1 MSSDALWHWS
11 YGGPVAR
18 TLASVAKAFDQQAA
32 DAVGWLRR
40 CDPTEFAQSSAPDG
54 WDVRTLVGHLVLVRT
69 GLFDQLRTTGER
81 PAIPLHEYVSRYRS
95 ATCQIEEAT
104 AATAGQHA
112 GSHLVE
118 LFASAPT
125 AADAVAGIE
134 PRKVIRAARG
144 PITAIDWASSR
155 LIELVVHCDDLSR
168 SAPGR
173 EPIPLVRPA
182 IADVCRELARILA
195 AQQPGHTVE
204 VRVPPFAAVQAVE
217 GPAHTRGTPPNVVET
232 DPVTWLRLATG
243 RLSYLEAVSGARV
256 HASGSRSDL
265 SAFLP
270 LLS

>member
-1 MSSDALWHWS
+1 M
-11 YGGPVAR
+11 AR
-18 TLASVAKAFDQQAA
+18 TLASIASAFDLQAA
-32 DAVGWLRR
+32 EAVAWLRR
-40 CDPTEFAQSSAPDG
+40 RAPEDYPRRSVLDG
-54 WDVRTLVGHLVLVRT
+54 WDIRTLVGHLLLVRT
-69 GLFDQLRTTGER
+69 GLYDQLRTVEAGH
-81 PAIPLHEYVSRYRS
+81 AVPLHEYVTRYRG
-95 ATCQIEEAT
+95 AAGQIEAAT
-104 AATAGQHA
+104 AAAAGQHA
-112 GSHLVE
+112 GSHLLE
-118 LFASAPT
+118 QFANAPP
-125 AADAVAGIE
+125 AVDAVAGIE

-144 PITAIDWASSR
+144 PVTAIDWASTR

-168 SAPGR
+168 SIPDD

-182 IADVCRELARILA
+182 MADVSRELTRILA
-195 AQQPGHTVE
+195 VQQPGHTVE

-243 RLSYLEAVSGARV
+243 RLSYLDAVSGARV

>member
-1 MSSDALWHWS
+1 M
-11 YGGPVAR
+11 AR

-32 DAVGWLRR
+32 EAVEWLRR
-40 CDPTEFAQSSAPDG
+40 CDPADFAQCSALDG
-54 WDVRTLVGHLVLVRT
+54 WDVRTLVGHLVSVRT
-69 GLFDQLRTTGER
+69 GFIDRLRTTGEL
-81 PAIPLHEYVSRYRS
+81 PAIPLHEYVSRYRG
-95 ATCQIEEAT
+95 AARQIEEAT
-104 AATAGQHA
+104 AAAAAQHT

-118 LFASAPT
+118 RFASAPT

-144 PITAIDWASSR
+144 TITAIDWASSR

-168 SAPGR
+168 SVPDR
-173 EPIPLVRPA
+173 EPIPLIPPA
-182 IADVCRELARILA
+182 LADVCRELARILA

-243 RLSYLEAVSGARV
+243 RLSYIEAVSAARV